1 MSNPTIAEIVQDVID
16 RFVAAGVSREV
27 IEGEMQGVALVVS
40 MDLLEANRDSQLLL
54 TFERYGWEACAERYG
69 VAERTIRDR
78 RNAAL
83 NRQARRRMAAA

>member
-1 MSNPTIAEIVQDVID
+1 MSYTSVAEIVQETIE

-27 IEGEMQGVALVVS
+27 IEAEMKGVELVAVL
-40 MDLLEANRDSQLLL
+40 DLTEASRDDQLLL